1 MAKYIFSYL
10 QSCEFFLRYFAK
22 LTFTPKFAKQTARK
36 MSVKT
41 QITDLLAT
49 LPEGV
54 TLVAVSKFHPV
65 EALREAY
72 DAGQRIFGE
81 SRPQEMCTK
90 QQLMPE
96 DVEWHM
102 IGHLQTNKVKYIA
115 PFVSLIHSVDSERLA
130 DEIER
135 QAARF
140 GRTIDVLFEIHL
152 AEEESKSGWDVEE
165 FLVWIENTDFATR
178 LPHVRPRGL
187 MTIGTYTD
195 DAEVNRAEFVRLRK
209 LFESLRPKFGAQ
221 FDTLSMGMTS
231 DYQAA
236 IECGSTM
243 VRIGS
248 MIFGERG

>member
-1 MAKYIFSYL
+1 MSIKSEI
-10 QSCEFFLRYFAK
+10 
-22 LTFTPKFAKQTARK
+22 ARLH
-36 MSVKT
+36 
-41 QITDLLAT
+41 QE
-49 LPEGV
+49 LPNGV

-72 DAGQRIFGE
+72 DAGQRVFGE
-81 SRPQEMCTK
+81 SRPQEMCAK
-90 QQLMPE
+90 REQMPD

-115 PFVSLIHSVDSERLA
+115 PFVALIHSIDSERLA
-130 DEIER
+130 EEIER

-165 FLVWIENTDFATR
+165 FTAWVESTDFATR
-178 LPHVRPRGL
+178 LPHLRPRGL
-187 MTIGTYTD
+187 MTIGTLTED
-195 DAEVNRAEFVRLRK
+195 IELNKREFVRLRE
-209 LFESLRPKFGAQ
+209 LFDTLRPKFGTE

-231 DYQAA
+231 DYHEA

>member
-1 MAKYIFSYL
+1 MSIKSEI
-10 QSCEFFLRYFAK
+10 
-22 LTFTPKFAKQTARK
+22 ARLH
-36 MSVKT
+36 
-41 QITDLLAT
+41 QE

-72 DAGQRIFGE
+72 DAGQRVFGE
-81 SRPQEMCTK
+81 SRPQEMCAK
-90 QQLMPE
+90 KEEMPN

-115 PFVSLIHSVDSERLA
+115 PFVALIHSVDSERLA
-130 DEIER
+130 EEIER

-165 FLVWIENTDFATR
+165 FTAWVESADFATR
-178 LPHVRPRGL
+178 LPHLRPRGL
-187 MTIGTYTD
+187 MTIGTLTED
-195 DAEVNRAEFVRLRK
+195 IELNKREFVRLRE
-209 LFESLRPKFGAQ
+209 LFDTLRPKFGEE

-231 DYQAA
+231 DYHEA

>member
-1 MAKYIFSYL
+1 
-10 QSCEFFLRYFAK
+10 
-22 LTFTPKFAKQTARK
+22 
-36 MSVKT
+36 MSIKSEIVRLH
-41 QITDLLAT
+41 QE
-49 LPEGV
+49 LPDGV

-72 DAGQRIFGE
+72 DAGQRVFGE
-81 SRPQEMCTK
+81 SRPQEMCAK
-90 QQLMPE
+90 REQMP
-96 DVEWHM
+96 DDAEWHM

-115 PFVSLIHSVDSERLA
+115 PFVALIHSVDSERLA
-130 DEIER
+130 EEIER

-165 FLVWIENTDFATR
+165 FTAWVESADFATR
-178 LPHVRPRGL
+178 LPHLRPRGL
-187 MTIGTYTD
+187 MTIGTLTED
-195 DAEVNRAEFVRLRK
+195 IELNKREFVRLRE
-209 LFESLRPKFGAQ
+209 LFDTLRPKFGTE

-231 DYQAA
+231 DYHEA

>member
-1 MAKYIFSYL
+1 MSIKSEIVRL
-10 QSCEFFLRYFAK
+10 QQE
-22 LTFTPKFAKQTARK
+22 
-36 MSVKT
+36 
-41 QITDLLAT
+41 
-49 LPEGV
+49 LPNRV

-72 DAGQRIFGE
+72 DAGQRVFGE
-81 SRPQEMCTK
+81 SRPQEMCAK
-90 QQLMPE
+90 REQMPD

-115 PFVSLIHSVDSERLA
+115 PFVALIHSVDSERLA
-130 DEIER
+130 EEIER

-165 FLVWIENTDFATR
+165 FTAWVENVNFATC
-178 LPHVRPRGL
+178 LPHIRPRGL
-187 MTIGTYTD
+187 MTIGTLTED
-195 DAEVNRAEFVRLRK
+195 IELNKREFVRLRE
-209 LFESLRPKFGAQ
+209 LFDTLRPKFGAE

-231 DYQAA
+231 DYHEA

>member
-1 MAKYIFSYL
+1 MSIKSEI
-10 QSCEFFLRYFAK
+10 
-22 LTFTPKFAKQTARK
+22 ARLH
-36 MSVKT
+36 
-41 QITDLLAT
+41 QE

-65 EALREAY
+65 EALLEAY
-72 DAGQRIFGE
+72 DVGQRVFGE
-81 SRPQEMCTK
+81 SRPQEMCAK
-90 QQLMPE
+90 KEQMPN

-115 PFVSLIHSVDSERLA
+115 PFVALIHSVDSERLA
-130 DEIER
+130 EEIER

-165 FLVWIENTDFATR
+165 FTAWVESADFATR
-178 LPHVRPRGL
+178 LPHLRPRGL
-187 MTIGTYTD
+187 MTIGTLTED
-195 DAEVNRAEFVRLRK
+195 IELNKREFVRLRE
-209 LFESLRPKFGAQ
+209 LFDTLRPKFGEE

-231 DYQAA
+231 DYHEA

>member
-1 MAKYIFSYL
+1 
-10 QSCEFFLRYFAK
+10 
-22 LTFTPKFAKQTARK
+22 
-36 MSVKT
+36 MSIKSEIVRLNKE
-41 QITDLLAT
+41 

-81 SRPQEMCTK
+81 SRPQEMCAK
-90 QQLMPE
+90 REQMPA

-102 IGHLQTNKVKYIA
+102 IGHLQTNKVKYVA

-130 DEIER
+130 EEIER
-135 QAARF
+135 QAARL

-165 FLVWIENTDFATR
+165 FSAWVESADFATR
-178 LPHVRPRGL
+178 LPHIRPRGL
-187 MTIGTYTD
+187 MTIGTLTED
-195 DAEVNRAEFVRLRK
+195 IELNKREFVRLRE
-209 LFESLRPKFGAQ
+209 LFDTLRPKFGAE

-231 DYQAA
+231 DYHEA